1 MMLYIYICLYDLYM
15 LLLMIMMF
23 ITILVVMVVIVTSN
37 FYGGDRYA
45 SWKKMGTGQGI
56 A

>member
-1 MMLYIYICLYDLYM
+1 
-15 LLLMIMMF
+15 MIMMF

-56 A
+56 AWGKLINVFCWWDQHVFG